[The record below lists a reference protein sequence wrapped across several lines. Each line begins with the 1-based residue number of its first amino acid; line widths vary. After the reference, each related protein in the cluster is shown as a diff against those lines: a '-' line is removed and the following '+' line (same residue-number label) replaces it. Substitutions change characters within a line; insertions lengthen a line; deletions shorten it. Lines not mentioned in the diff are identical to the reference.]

1 MKKTFWL
8 MLIVVVAASSFGLW
22 WFTKPKAN
30 SESVPTGGG
39 ARGQRGGPQAVEVE
53 RVKVMAMPVVIDAV
67 GTMSAQQSVEI
78 RPQIDGILQQVAFK
92 EGDVVR
98 AGQLLFIVEARELE
112 AGVRQM
118 SAAIT
123 RDQSQQKLTEAQRA
137 RLAPL
142 AEKSYITRAEYDQAV
157 AAAQAAQASLA
168 ASRAQL
174 DAARAQLSQS
184 RIKAP
189 VSGRTG
195 RISAKVG
202 NLVNPNMTE
211 PLVVINQTQP
221 MLVSFTVP
229 AKQLAS
235 LRERQDIRQLDVG
248 VAREGDAKTSAT
260 GKVVF
265 VDNAINEQTG
275 NLLLKA
281 RVDNPEEL
289 WWPGQF
295 VAVRLIMRT
304 DPAAVVIPEAAVQIG
319 QHGNFVYMV
328 ENGKAVVRNI
338 VIDRQVDKAVVV
350 AKGLQGDEQVIT
362 VGPQRLIPGSP
373 VKISE
378 KGAKKPEGSP
388 RRAAER
394 TPKS

>member
-8 MLIVVVAASSFGLW
+8 VLIVIVAAGSFGLW
-22 WFTKPKAN
+22 WFTKPKA
-30 SESVPTGGG
+30 SVEATGGG
-39 ARGQRGGPQAVEVE
+39 SARGQRGGPQTVEVE
-53 RVKVMAMPVVIDAV
+53 KVKVKPMPVAIDAV
-67 GTMSAQQSVEI
+67 GTMAAEQSVEI
-78 RPQIDGILQQVAFK
+78 RPQIAGILQQVAFK
-92 EGDVVR
+92 EGDRVGG
-98 AGQLLFIVEARELE
+98 GQLLFTVEARELE

-118 SAAIT
+118 NAAIA
-123 RDQSQQKLTEAQRA
+123 RDQSQQKLAEAQRA

-174 DAARAQLSQS
+174 DAARAQFSQS

-195 RISAKVG
+195 RIGAKVG
-202 NLVNPNMTE
+202 NLVSPNMAE

-235 LRERQDIRQLDVG
+235 LRGGQDIRQLEVG
-248 VAREGDAKTSAT
+248 VAREGETQTSAT

-265 VDNAINEQTG
+265 VDNAINQQTG
-275 NLLLKA
+275 TLLLKG
-281 RVDNPEEL
+281 RIDNADEQ

-295 VAVRLIMRT
+295 VAVRLVVRT
-304 DPAAVVIPEAAVQIG
+304 DPAAIVVPEAAVQIG
-319 QHGNFVYMV
+319 QQGNFVYVV
-328 ENGKAVVRNI
+328 EGGKAVMRGI
-338 VIDRQVDKAVVV
+338 VIDRQVGKEVVV
-350 AKGLQGDEQVIT
+350 AKGLQGGEQVIT
-362 VGPQRLIPGSP
+362 VGPQRLIPGAA
-373 VKISE
+373 VKINE
-378 KGAKKPEGSP
+378 KGAKKSDGS
-388 RRAAER
+388 RRSSAG
-394 TPKS
+394 TGKS

>member
-8 MLIVVVAASSFGLW
+8 VLIVLVAASSFGLW
-22 WFTKPKAN
+22 WFTKPKVS
-30 SESVPTGGG
+30 SEPVPAGG

-67 GTMSAQQSVEI
+67 GTMAAEQSVEI
-78 RPQIDGILQQVAFK
+78 RPQIDGMLQQVAFK

-98 AGQLLFIVEARELE
+98 AGQLLFVIEARELE

-118 SAAIT
+118 SAAIA

-174 DAARAQLSQS
+174 DAARAQLNQS

-195 RISAKVG
+195 RIGAKVG
-202 NLVNPNMTE
+202 NLVNPNMAE

-229 AKQLAS
+229 AKQLAA
-235 LRERQDIRQLDVG
+235 LRERQDIRQLEVG
-248 VAREGDAKTSAT
+248 VAREGDTKTSAT

-295 VAVRLIMRT
+295 VAVRLIIRT

-319 QHGNFVYMV
+319 QQGNFVYMV

-338 VIDRQVDKAVVV
+338 VIDRQVGKAVVV

-373 VKISE
+373 VKVNE
-378 KGAKKPEGSP
+378 KGAKKSEGSP

-394 TPKS
+394 TPRS

>member
-22 WFTKPKAN
+22 WFTKPKA
-30 SESVPTGGG
+30 SLEPPPTGGG
-39 ARGQRGGPQAVEVE
+39 ARGQRGGPQTVEVE
-53 RVKVMAMPVVIDAV
+53 KVRVMAMPVVIDAV
-67 GTMSAQQSVEI
+67 GTMAAEQSVEI

-118 SAAIT
+118 SAAIA

-202 NLVNPNMTE
+202 NLVNPNMAE

-229 AKQLAS
+229 AKQLAA
-235 LRERQDIRQLDVG
+235 LRERQDLRQLDVG
-248 VAREGDAKTSAT
+248 VAREGDAKASAT
-260 GKVVF
+260 GRVVF

-281 RVDNPEEL
+281 RVDNSQEL

-319 QHGNFVYMV
+319 QQGNFVYMV

-350 AKGLQGDEQVIT
+350 AKGLQGGEQVIT

-373 VKISE
+373 VKINE
-378 KGAKKPEGSP
+378 KGAKKSEGSP
-388 RRAAER
+388 RRVTER

>member
-30 SESVPTGGG
+30 SEPVPTGG
-39 ARGQRGGPQAVEVE
+39 ARGQRGGPQTVEVE
-53 RVKVMAMPVVIDAV
+53 RAKVMAMPVVIDAV
-67 GTMSAQQSVEI
+67 GTMAAEQSVEI
-78 RPQIDGILQQVAFK
+78 RPQIAGILQQVRFK

-98 AGQLLFIVEARELE
+98 AGQLLFTVEARELE

-118 SAAIT
+118 SAAIA

-142 AEKSYITRAEYDQAV
+142 AEKSYITRAEYDQAE

-202 NLVNPNMTE
+202 NLVNPNMAE

-221 MLVSFTVP
+221 MLVSFSVP

-235 LRERQDIRQLDVG
+235 LRERQDIRQLDVD

-260 GKVVF
+260 GKVIF

-281 RVDNPEEL
+281 RVDNAEEL

-319 QHGNFVYMV
+319 QQGNFVYMV

-373 VKISE
+373 VKINE
-378 KGAKKPEGSP
+378 KGAKKSEGSP

-394 TPKS
+394 APKS

>member
-8 MLIVVVAASSFGLW
+8 VLIVIVAAGSFGLW
-22 WFTKPKAN
+22 WFTKPQA
-30 SESVPTGGG
+30 SIEAPGGSST
-39 ARGQRGGPQAVEVE
+39 RGQRGGPQPVEVE
-53 RVKVMAMPVVIDAV
+53 MVKVKPMPVVIDAV
-67 GTMSAQQSVEI
+67 GTVAAEQSVEI
-78 RPQIDGILQQVAFK
+78 RPQIAGILQQVAFK
-92 EGDVVR
+92 EGDMVR
-98 AGQLLFIVEARELE
+98 AGQLLFTVEARELE

-118 SAAIT
+118 SAAIA
-123 RDQSQQKLTEAQRA
+123 RDQSQQKLAEAQRA

-157 AAAQAAQASLA
+157 AAAQAAQASVA
-168 ASRAQL
+168 ASHAQL

-195 RISAKVG
+195 RIGAKVG
-202 NLVNPNMTE
+202 NLVNPNMAE

-235 LRERQDIRQLDVG
+235 LRGGQDIRQLEVG
-248 VAREGDAKTSAT
+248 VAREGETQISAT

-275 NLLLKA
+275 TLLLKA
-281 RVDNPEEL
+281 RIDNAQEQ

-295 VAVRLIMRT
+295 VAVRLVVRT
-304 DPAAVVIPEAAVQIG
+304 DPAAIVVPEAAVQIG
-319 QHGNFVYMV
+319 QQGNFVYVV
-328 ENGKAVVRNI
+328 EGGKAMMRGI
-338 VIDRQVDKAVVV
+338 VIDRQVGKEVVV
-350 AKGLQGDEQVIT
+350 AQGLQGNEQVIT
-362 VGPQRLIPGSP
+362 VGPQRLIPGSA
-373 VKISE
+373 VKINE
-378 KGAKKPEGSP
+378 RGAKKPDRS
-388 RRAAER
+388 RRSSAG
-394 TPKS
+394 TQKS